1 MTGWAPKRFWK
12 AASVVPADGGFTVH
26 LDGRPVKT
34 PAKTPLILPTQALA
48 MAIAAEWDA
57 QEGEVK
63 PATMPM
69 TRMANSALVK
79 VPPAFEAVVDEVAR
93 YGGTDLL
100 CYRAEA
106 PETLVQRQSREWDP
120 LLDWA
125 AQTFDAPLIVTA
137 GVIPVDQPAESLQCL
152 RAAVAAQDAFGLVGL
167 HDLVAITGSLVLGL
181 AVAQGRLTSDAAFTL
196 SRLDED
202 WQAELWGIDSE
213 AAETAA
219 AKRTDLSDAARFLAL
234 SAV

>member
-1 MTGWAPKRFWK
+1 MTAWAPKRFWK
-12 AASVVPADGGFTVH
+12 AASVVPAEGGFTVH

-34 PAKTPLILPTQALA
+34 PAKTPLIVPTPALA
-48 MAIAAEWDA
+48 AAIAVEWDA
-57 QEGEVK
+57 QEGVVK

-106 PETLVQRQSREWDP
+106 PETLVQRQSRDWDP

-125 AQTFDAPLIVTA
+125 EQTFDAALLVTA
-137 GVIPVDQPAESLQCL
+137 GVIPVDQPAVSLARL
-152 RAAVAAQDAFGLVGL
+152 RAAVATHDSFGLVGL

-181 AVAQGRLTSDAAFTL
+181 AVAHSRLTSDAAFTL

-234 SAV
+234 AAV